1 MPTLAFTACTARLQ
15 SAWAVE
21 VEVASKLCAP
31 KPLEDELLGIADRK
45 TKVSYHQ
52 IEQFTT

>member
-1 MPTLAFTACTARLQ
+1 MAFTACTARLQ

-21 VEVASKLCAP
+21 VEVASKHCAP